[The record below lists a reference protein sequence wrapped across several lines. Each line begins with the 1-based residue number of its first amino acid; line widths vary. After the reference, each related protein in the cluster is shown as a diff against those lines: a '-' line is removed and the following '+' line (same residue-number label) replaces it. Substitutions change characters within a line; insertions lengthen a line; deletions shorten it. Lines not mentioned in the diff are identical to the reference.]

1 MMKKLFALFTAL
13 LAFAPFAHAQT
24 PSPNPR
30 VITVVGEAEI
40 KVTPDE
46 ALLTLGVETLGKDL
60 EATKKQNDTAIA
72 KALESIVK
80 NGVKRE
86 DVKTDFIN
94 IEPQYQETQGR
105 RTLSGFLV
113 RRTLA
118 VIVRDFAKLSTVLT
132 DALKAG
138 VNVVYGLQFQ
148 TSKLLEYRQ
157 QARSLAV
164 KAAKQKAEALAGELG
179 QRVGDPLNITETGSG
194 AQPYQVNTRALAQ
207 EAVPSSETFTPGQIS
222 VTASVTIS
230 FELVK

>member
-1 MMKKLFALFTAL
+1 MKRVVLLVTAL
-13 LAFAPFAHAQT
+13 VALSPLSHAQT
-24 PSPNPR
+24 PAANPR

-60 EATKKQNDTAIA
+60 ETTKKQNDTAIA
-72 KALESIVK
+72 KALESVVK

-164 KAAKQKAEALAGELG
+164 RAAKQKAEALAGELG

-194 AQPYQVNTRALAQ
+194 IQPYQVNTRALAQ
-207 EAVPSSETFTPGQIS
+207 EAMPSSETFAPGQIS

>member
-1 MMKKLFALFTAL
+1 MKKLFALFTAL